1 MTPRRVPVAV
11 VTVTLVII
19 AFCVAT
25 GLAQTQSRGT
35 KLAPTVVDPQAAIKA
50 AGAAFKQA
58 KPIPNFAPAKTAWGD
73 PDISGTYLT
82 ATYTPLQR
90 PERLKDK
97 ALFTEDEAINE
108 LARVI
113 GQDAE
118 VDPRNVHYDWKE
130 YGMDGW
136 QSPIRP
142 SLRTSLI
149 VDPPDG
155 RIPPIT
161 ADAQKRRADRAAAA
175 RLRAPEVSVRTLAST
190 YTRCITGN
198 AAGGPL
204 VRGGNPDPVNTTG
217 SEAGVTAEIE
227 IRQSPG
233 YATITTQSG
242 SDVRIIPLDGRPFPP
257 ANVRAWLGVSRG
269 HWQGNTLVVETAN
282 FNDKTPAA
290 NFQGS
295 TENLKMTERF
305 TLVNPT
311 TIKYEYTLE
320 DPKTWT
326 RPWSAEAFMPKI
338 PPGLFEFA
346 CHESNYGVFN
356 VVRGAQTREK
366 ELIDKGLPIGAA
378 GGGGGAQ

>member
-1 MTPRRVPVAV
+1 MTRPVRVAV
-11 VTVTLVII
+11 VMVTLVII
-19 AFCVAT
+19 ALT
-25 GLAQTQSRGT
+25 MPILRAQAPARGKIDSKVT
-35 KLAPTVVDPQAAIKA
+35 DPQLAIKA
-50 AGAAFKQA
+50 AAAAFKQA
-58 KPIPNFAPAKTAWGD
+58 KPIDNYAPAKTAWGD
-73 PDISGTYLT
+73 PDISGTYLV

-97 ALFTEDEAINE
+97 PSFTEDEAISE

-155 RIPPIT
+155 RIPPLSPEG
-161 ADAQKRRADRAAAA
+161 QKRRADRAAALRA
-175 RLRAPEVSVRTLAST
+175 RAPEVSVRTLAST

-204 VRGGNPDPVNTTG
+204 VRGGNPDPANTTG

-227 IRQSPG
+227 LLQSPG
-233 YATITTQSG
+233 YAAIITQSN
-242 SDVRIIPLDGRPFPP
+242 SDVRIIPLDERPMPP
-257 ANVRAWLGVSRG
+257 SNVRTWLGISRG
-269 HWQGNTLVVETAN
+269 HWEGNTLVVVTTN
-282 FNDKTPAA
+282 FNDKTPAT

-311 TIKYEYTLE
+311 TIKYQYTLE
-320 DPKTWT
+320 DPHTWT
-326 RPWSAEAFMPKI
+326 RPWSVESFIPRV
-338 PPGLFEFA
+338 PPGIFEFA
-346 CHESNYGVFN
+346 CHESNYGVMN
-356 VVRGAQTREK
+356 VVKGAQIREDEAVK
-366 ELIDKGLPIGAA
+366 NGKPLGSILNGA
-378 GGGGGAQ
+378 GAQ